1 MPLILVRE
9 KHAMWLSVNF
19 DRQSLLLSLEDLHS
33 RKKRALEIRS
43 RWEANKSAVQKKHT
57 KKEKVA
63 VRYCPQ
69 EYLER
74 RKAHVPKFQAFRA
87 VLLLELFCCYLH
99 GPY

>member
-1 MPLILVRE
+1 M
-9 KHAMWLSVNF
+9 
-19 DRQSLLLSLEDLHS
+19 
-33 RKKRALEIRS
+33 
-43 RWEANKSAVQKKHT
+43 
-57 KKEKVA
+57 
-63 VRYCPQ
+63 RYCPQ